1 MQKKPC
7 KPYMSRLLQTIAT
20 YSYHP

>member
-7 KPYMSRLLQTIAT
+7 KSYMSRLLQTIGT